1 MTQTENFQ
9 FQLKLFFLKLDQLKL
24 LIVRKDAESSGEI
37 GGGEAAGTVAGLDF
51 EVLDCFAD

>member
-9 FQLKLFFLKLDQLKL
+9 FQLKLFFLKL
-24 LIVRKDAESSGEI
+24 LIVSEKDAESSGEI

>member
-1 MTQTENFQ
+1 MLNPLE
-9 FQLKLFFLKLDQLKL
+9 
-24 LIVRKDAESSGEI
+24 REI